1 MQVTIGGAI
10 MLAAMLVVWVFA
22 ALVANDA
29 GCRIAET
36 SVSMSGPAKAF
47 TQFFLLCW
55 LP

>member
-1 MQVTIGGAI
+1 MPITLGGAI

-36 SVSMSGPAKAF
+36 SVSMSEPTKMF
-47 TQFFLLCW
+47 TKFFLLCW
-55 LP
+55 L